1 MGKVQDF
8 LNLNQ
13 RIIDFVDKNVKTKV
27 TKSQPGFKQIAIFL
41 FAKSTKT
48 ARAIQLLCSKGFG
61 QDAAILTRSLLE
73 NLITLSY
80 IGKQDTDKRAKLF
93 AGHFTVDY
101 RKYLEKH
108 NELLSDK
115 RYLQID
121 SNVKKRHD
129 EIYDET
135 IRLKKVECNRIKDT
149 GCYGINQNSWSCLSL
164 SGMAK
169 ETNLVVYYDR
179 VYWLVSQFSHP
190 HLASSA
196 GYVVENGDG
205 SFIINDMPSEVFIQ
219 ETLVIVMNVHL
230 MIIKM
235 FNDIFQLGLGQTI
248 GSFFKD
254 YTDLV
259 GNS

>member
-1 MGKVQDF
+1 
-8 LNLNQ
+8 
-13 RIIDFVDKNVKTKV
+13 
-27 TKSQPGFKQIAIFL
+27 
-41 FAKSTKT
+41 
-48 ARAIQLLCSKGFG
+48 
-61 QDAAILTRSLLE
+61 
-73 NLITLSY
+73 
-80 IGKQDTDKRAKLF
+80 
-93 AGHFTVDY
+93 
-101 RKYLEKH
+101 
-108 NELLSDK
+108 
-115 RYLQID
+115 
-121 SNVKKRHD
+121 
-129 EIYDET
+129 
-135 IRLKKVECNRIKDT
+135 
-149 GCYGINQNSWSCLSL
+149 
-164 SGMAK
+164 
-169 ETNLVVYYDR
+169 VVYYDR